1 MATTADFK
9 KGFRILVDGQPW
21 AVVEHTVQSPS
32 ARGGATL
39 VKAKLRN
46 LINGQFMEKTWKAGE
61 AFAEPDLNFRQARFL
76 YNDGEDVYFMDEESY
91 EQFSLPAETLGDL
104 VPWLQD
110 DMVVRAIHFGG
121 TVANIELPKVIEVE
135 VLETE
140 PAVRGNTASGKVL
153 KRAVVAGG
161 AEVQVPLYLESGE
174 RIEVDPYERRFIRR
188 AGA

>member
-1 MATTADFK
+1 MASTADFK
-9 KGFRILVDGQPW
+9 KNFRILVDGQPW

-61 AFAEPDLNFRQARFL
+61 MFDEPDLMYRQARFL
-76 YNDGEDVYFMDEESY
+76 YSDGEDVHFMDEETF
-91 EQFSLPAETLGDL
+91 EQFSLPTEKLADL
-104 VPWLQD
+104 LMWLQE

-121 TVANIELPKVIEVE
+121 GVASIELPKVIEAE
-135 VLETE
+135 ILETE

-153 KRAVVAGG
+153 KRAVLAGG
-161 AEVQVPLYLESGE
+161 AEIQVPLYLEQGE
-174 RIEVDPYERRFIRR
+174 RIEVDPVEHRFIRR